1 MKKSIAKTLFKLF
14 QSREP
19 NASKRLTIY
28 LDQEL
33 ANKFSYFCWVTQE
46 KKTDVVRQ
54 ALTDWIEKNWH

>member
-1 MKKSIAKTLFKLF
+1 MTKNLFELF

-33 ANKFSYFCWVTQE
+33 ANKFAYFCWATQE
-46 KKTDVVRQ
+46 KKTEVVRK
-54 ALTDWIEKNWH
+54 ALQEWLDKNWQ